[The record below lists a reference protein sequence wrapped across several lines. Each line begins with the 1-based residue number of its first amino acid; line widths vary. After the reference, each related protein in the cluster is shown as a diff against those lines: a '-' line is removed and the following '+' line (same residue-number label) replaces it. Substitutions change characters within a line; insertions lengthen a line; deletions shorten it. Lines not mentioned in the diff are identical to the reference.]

1 MSYFNGAKVREL
13 RKAKR
18 MSMSFVHRRTGIS
31 KAQISLIENGKV
43 DPRMSTVVRILSCL
57 DASLA
62 DLEPG
67 SPEVITIDE
76 VVERARDGARIL
88 EQVGLGPSDPRE
100 RLDRR
105 AGDPVAAVER
115 TALATRR

>member
-1 MSYFNGAKVREL
+1 MSY
-13 RKAKR
+13 
-18 MSMSFVHRRTGIS
+18 VHERTGIS

-43 DPRMSTVVRILSCL
+43 DPRMSTVVKILSCL

-62 DLEPG
+62 DLEPS

-76 VVERARDGARIL
+76 VVERAREGARKL
-88 EQVGLGPSDPRE
+88 EEVGMGPSDPSA

-105 AGDPVAAVER
+105 AGDPAAALER
-115 TALATRR
+115 TALTTRR

>member
-1 MSYFNGAKVREL
+1 MSYFNGARLREL

-18 MSMSFVHRRTGIS
+18 MSMFYVQQRTGIS

-57 DASLA
+57 DAGLA
-62 DLEPG
+62 DLEPS
-67 SPEVITIDE
+67 SPEVITVDK
-76 VVERARDGARIL
+76 VVERARIGARTL
-88 EQVGLGPSDPRE
+88 ESVGLGPSDPGE

-105 AGDPVAAVER
+105 AGDPVAALER
-115 TALATRR
+115 AALTTRR

>member
-1 MSYFNGAKVREL
+1 MSY
-13 RKAKR
+13 
-18 MSMSFVHRRTGIS
+18 VHERTGIS
-31 KAQISLIENGKV
+31 KAQISLIENGKA

-76 VVERARDGARIL
+76 VVERAREGARTL
-88 EQVGLGPSDPRE
+88 EEVGIGPSDPRT

-105 AGDPVAAVER
+105 AAGPASPSER
-115 TALATRR
+115 TS